1 MFGLMVI
8 ADGRSNRRVRKA
20 GASWGEFGFFMVL
33 LRGLVRGFFRE
44 SVVGL
49 VFFGFLLGVLIE
61 SCGDLFGIN

>member
-1 MFGLMVI
+1 MGVL
-8 ADGRSNRRVRKA
+8 
-20 GASWGEFGFFMVL
+20 WGEFGFFMVL

>member
-8 ADGRSNRRVRKA
+8 VDGRSNRRVRKV
-20 GASWGEFGFFMVL
+20 GVSWGEFGFFMDL
-33 LRGLVRGFFRE
+33 LRGLVRGFFRD

-49 VFFGFLLGVLIE
+49 VFFGFLLRVLIE